1 VKPKKDIPEMIGE
14 FLREAAV
21 LTLVFYPLEQSRSS
35 EGLGLGFFGLTF
47 IASSLLLM
55 TGMLIEK
62 FR

>member
-1 VKPKKDIPEMIGE
+1 MIGE

-35 EGLGLGFFGLTF
+35 EGLGLGFFGMTF
-47 IASSLLLM
+47 IASSLLLV